1 MIAALSASSAYS
13 AWPDRAGDGARA
25 GAAQAESARGGG
37 GRQGTGGASE
47 LSKEQQAQ
55 VDKLK
60 ERDRQVRQH
69 EQAHL
74 AAAGGLA
81 MSGPTYSYQ
90 KGPDGVRYAVGGEV
104 NIDTSPGR
112 SPEETVAK
120 ARQIRAAALA
130 PAEPSGQDRAVAA
143 QASQMEMQAQVE
155 LARQGTSGAGGS
167 GKASD
172 KESGKP
178 SSEPE
183 AAAVEGNAEA
193 GTSARA
199 DTAAGRQGVAAYQ
212 SIQQSSPDRPGWSG
226 PAAPEFRAYA

>member
-1 MIAALSASSAYS
+1 MISSTTSAAAAWSST
-13 AWPDRAGDGARA
+13 AGTGTRA
-25 GAAQAESARGGG
+25 GAERTKDGPGNTDKAQNGQA
-37 GRQGTGGASE
+37 

-112 SPEETVAK
+112 TPEETVAK

-143 QASQMEMQAQVE
+143 QASQMEMQAQME
-155 LARQGTSGAGGS
+155 QTRQGAAGAGERGSEERGPEERRSGAN
-167 GKASD
+167 GKD
-172 KESGKP
+172 G
-178 SSEPE
+178 SEP
-183 AAAVEGNAEA
+183 AAA
-193 GTSARA
+193 ARA
-199 DTAAGRQGVAAYQ
+199 DMAAGRQGVAAYQ
-212 SIQQSSPDRPGWSG
+212 SIQQAAQSSDRADWAG
-226 PAAPEFRAYA
+226 PATPEVRAYA

>member
-1 MIAALSASSAYS
+1 MSLSAITSSFSPAFPAAS
-13 AWPDRAGDGARA
+13 AAAAPARA
-25 GAAQAESARGGG
+25 AGGG
-37 GRQGTGGASE
+37 EKAQNGQSLEKSE
-47 LSKEQQAQ
+47 QAQ

-81 MSGPTYSYQ
+81 MSGPNYSYQ

-112 SPEETVAK
+112 TPEETVAK

-143 QASQMEMQAQVE
+143 AASQMEMQAQME
-155 LARQGTSGAGGS
+155 LARQPAKGDAEKGATGG
-167 GKASD
+167 ATN
-172 KESGKP
+172 
-178 SSEPE
+178 EPE
-183 AAAVEGNAEA
+183 AAPPNASRNA
-193 GTSARA
+193 Q
-199 DTAAGRQGVAAYQ
+199 AAVAAYAGTEQ
-212 SIQQSSPDRPGWSG
+212 ARGSQVSV
-226 PAAPEFRAYA
+226 RA